1 VNLHARTPTSERP
14 GGSNGPPRQVTETP
28 HRVLLIANE
37 TVAAPSVRARIADL
51 VGGRQAEV
59 FVVAPALTGSRFK
72 HFAGEVDEAIE
83 AARARLDACVQAL
96 RAIGIEASGDVGD
109 SDPNLALE
117 DALRR
122 FAADEV
128 VISTHPPERS
138 KWLEQDVVEQA
149 RRAVRQSVTHVVVDD
164 ASGEGTVADVERIK
178 EAGTPAV
185 VQEDED
191 MTAYGLPRM
200 SASEVAAIVV
210 GIVGTIVLAILA
222 GICVGDVS
230 NESMSAG
237 CAIRIGLAAAS
248 FIVTL
253 FHVAAL
259 LFFSSVRYHG
269 RWASFAATTLLLG
282 IPPAIVLS
290 LIVG

>member
-1 VNLHARTPTSERP
+1 LDAHARTRTSARP
-14 GGSNGPPRQVTETP
+14 GGSVGPPRPSVEYP

-37 TVAAPSVRARIADL
+37 TVAAPTVRERISAL

-83 AARARLDACVQAL
+83 AARSRLDACVEAL
-96 RAIGIEASGDVGD
+96 REMGIDASGEVGD
-109 SDPNLALE
+109 SDPNLAME

-122 FAADEV
+122 FDADEV

-138 KWLEQDVVEQA
+138 KWLEQDVIEQA
-149 RRAVRQSVTHVVVDD
+149 RREVRQPVTHVVVEDVG
-164 ASGEGTVADVERIK
+164 GEARVADVERVK
-178 EAGTPAV
+178 ESGVPATAG
-185 VQEDED
+185 EDEQ

-200 SASEVAAIVV
+200 SVREVAAIVM
-210 GIVGTIVLAILA
+210 GIVGTIVLAVLA
-222 GICVGDVS
+222 GVCVGDVS
-230 NESMSAG
+230 GESMSAG
-237 CAIRIGLAAAS
+237 CAVRIGLAAAA
-248 FIVTL
+248 FIVTV

-269 RWASFAATTLLLG
+269 RWASFAATTLVLG
-282 IPPAIVLS
+282 IPPAIIVS